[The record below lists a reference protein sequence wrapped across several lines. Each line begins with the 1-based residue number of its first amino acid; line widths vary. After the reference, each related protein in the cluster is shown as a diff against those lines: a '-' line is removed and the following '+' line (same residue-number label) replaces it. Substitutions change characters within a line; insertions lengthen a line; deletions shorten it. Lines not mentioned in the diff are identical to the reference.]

1 MVGLEIDRD
10 QGGTMVLHRIITN
23 SAAGAAVFGG
33 AALTLVALAGL
44 GGLSSA
50 LAYPPDYQPSQ
61 AYEATFLCEGR
72 LLTAAEVADRRGIT
86 PELADRLRQF
96 RSLGP
101 SQLCDIEEKKLA
113 RAVFRVEN
121 PKPDKPGEA
130 LAFRLLQQRDEN
142 GNIPAD
148 GQIRAAEQLHAMQRA
163 QESEPEI
170 AGITRGTWKWIGP
183 GNIGGRVRALLIHP
197 DNANVMFAG
206 SVSGGLWKTTNGGA
220 SWAVVDDFLS
230 NMAVSSLIIHPT
242 QKTKMWAGTGEGFYN
257 GDGIRGAGVLYSSDG
272 GTTWT
277 QLASTNTSDFLYV
290 NRLAISPNGATLLA
304 ATQTG
309 IFRSTN
315 DGTNWTQV
323 LANGAGLDGEVLDI
337 DFDPTNSNK
346 AVAGGRTGK
355 AWYSTNGGQTWTS
368 ATGMAY
374 ATSFYGRVELAYAKS
389 SPSTVFASLDK
400 GTGEVWKSTDGGQ
413 TYSLVNNS
421 TAYLNGQGWYDN
433 ALWVDPT
440 NANHIIVGGLDLW
453 RSTNGGVG
461 FTQISRWDFAP
472 ASAHADHHIIIEH
485 PGYNGTSNRIVFFG
499 NDGGIY
505 KAANVSTVGGAPNN
519 TAGWQELNNQFGI
532 TQFYGAAGNPTT
544 GEIIGGTQDNGTLFY
559 TPANG
564 PENWTSPYGGDGG
577 FSAADPTDPN
587 YFYGEYVYLRLHR
600 SSNRGVSS
608 SDIYAGITEAY
619 VSSTYANF
627 IAPFILDPTN
637 ANRMLA
643 GASSLWRSNN
653 VKAATPSWTAIKSP
667 IAFGSDYNISAIA
680 VAPSNANVI
689 YVGHNNGN
697 VYRTTNGTA
706 ASPTWS
712 LIDTGLPN
720 RFVTRLV
727 VNPTNPNAVYVSF
740 GGFSTDNVYYTTN
753 GGSTWSNRSGSG
765 GNALPTAPVRG
776 LAMHP
781 TKPAWIYAGTEV
793 GVFASENGG
802 LSWKAPHDGPTN
814 TSVDELFWM
823 NTDLVAV
830 THGRGLFVSST
841 DNTSCK
847 VLKTKLKPKKGG
859 RVKAKPKPNCATGGK
874 NLYADNTKVKLTA
887 KPKKG
892 YAFKGWSGDKKSK
905 KAKTTIKMSKDRK
918 MKAKFGSK

>member
-1 MVGLEIDRD
+1 MPAQI
-10 QGGTMVLHRIITN
+10 
-23 SAAGAAVFGG
+23 A
-33 AALTLVALAGL
+33 
-44 GGLSSA
+44 
-50 LAYPPDYQPSQ
+50 
-61 AYEATFLCEGR
+61 EATYLCEGR
-72 LLTAAEVADRRGIT
+72 LLTAAELAARRGIE
-86 PELADRLRQF
+86 PQMVELLRRN
-96 RSLGP
+96 RSVGP
-101 SQLCDIEEKKLA
+101 AQLCDIPETKLA
-113 RAVFRVEN
+113 RAIFRVEN
-121 PKPDKPGEA
+121 PKPDRPGEA

-170 AGITRGTWKWIGP
+170 AGITRGNWKWIGP

-206 SVSGGLWKTTNGGA
+206 SVAGGLWKTTNGGA

-230 NMAVSSLIIHPT
+230 NMAVSSLVMHPT
-242 QKTKMWAGTGEGFYN
+242 QKMKMWAGTGEGFYN
-257 GDGIRGAGVLYSSDG
+257 GDSIRGAGILYSANGG
-272 GTTWT
+272 GTWN
-277 QLASTNTSDFLYV
+277 QLASTNTSDFQYV

-315 DGTNWTQV
+315 GGTSWTQV
-323 LANGAGLDGEVLDI
+323 LVNGAGQDGEVLDI

-374 ATSFYGRVELAYAKS
+374 ATSFYGRVELAYAAS
-389 SPSTVFASLDK
+389 SPTTVFASLDK
-400 GTGEVWKSTDGGQ
+400 NSGEVWKSTDGGA
-413 TYSLVNNS
+413 TYGIVR
-421 TAYLNGQGWYDN
+421 TGDGYLGSQGWYDN

-440 NANHIIVGGLDLW
+440 NANRIIVGGIDLW
-453 RSTNGGVG
+453 QSTDGGTS
-461 FTQISRWDFAP
+461 FTKISQWFSAP
-472 ASAHADHHIIIEH
+472 TSAHADHHIIVEH
-485 PGYNGTSNRIVFFG
+485 PGYNGTSNKTVFFG
-499 NDGGIY
+499 NDGGVY
-505 KAANVSTVGGAPNN
+505 KTSDVSTVALLS
-519 TAGWQELNNQFGI
+519 GWTELNNNFGI
-532 TQFYGAAGNPTT
+532 TQFFGAAGNPTT

-559 TPANG
+559 KPATG
-564 PENWTSPYGGDGG
+564 SEKWTETFGGDGG
-577 FSAADPTDPN
+577 YSAADPTDPN
-587 YFYGEYVYLRLHR
+587 YFYGEYVYLRIHR

-608 SDIYAGITEAY
+608 SYIDNGIGDPPDNTG
-619 VSSTYANF
+619 ANF
-627 IAPFILDPTN
+627 IAPFVLDPN
-637 ANRMLA
+637 NNQRLLGG
-643 GASSLWRSNN
+643 GARLWRTDN
-653 VKAATPSWTAIKSP
+653 VKVAGQPTWTSIKPSV
-667 IAFGSDYNISAIA
+667 GSFISAIA
-680 VAPSNANVI
+680 VAPSNSNVI

-720 RFVTRLV
+720 RFVARFA

-740 GGFSTDNVYYTTN
+740 GGFSADNVYYSTN

-802 LSWKAPHDGPTN
+802 ISWKAPHDGPSN
-814 TSVDELFWM
+814 TSVDELIWM

-830 THGRGLFVSST
+830 THGRGLFISST

-859 RVKAKPKPNCATGGK
+859 RVKAKPKPNCPAGGK
-874 NLYADNTKVKLTA
+874 NLYADKTKVKLTA

-892 YAFKGWSGDKKSK
+892 YAFKGWSGDKK
-905 KAKTTIKMSKDRK
+905 AKTTIKMTKDRK
-918 MKAKFGSK
+918 MKAKFGRK